1 MTPVT
6 ARETILLVEDDD
18 CIRMLMAAVLQDQG
32 SHVLIAGDGIQALQ
46 QLQLHK
52 GPCHLL
58 VTDVIMPRM
67 KRTVLVEGVKAMRP
81 EARTLYMSG
90 YAGET
95 LEASEIHEDAPF
107 LQKPF
112 LPTTLIE
119 KVQEI
124 LQNTTLR

>member
-1 MTPVT
+1 MLPVIQTAMTPVT

-18 CIRMLMAAVLQDQG
+18 
-32 SHVLIAGDGIQALQ
+32 SIQHADCWRRNPSPQ